1 MLAFICLCTV
11 TIKMISALI
20 ISPPSSAGDYRQLA
34 SLLASSFDA
43 PAGQSSKIELLK
55 WNMLEKSLTEEFIYK
70 QYVSTMRRMSGKK
83 YQLLVAKEYD
93 EDEDGNLRVGDDIV
107 GMIEMGL
114 SPCPAL
120 DGNDDDTDYPEL
132 LLRPQPTIGVICVK
146 STHQKN
152 GIGQALVHKCEYVA
166 SQVWNEECIF
176 VDVEP
181 DNNRALEFFE
191 TCGYDVNE
199 LGGIGTRNAT
209 VVRRRAAESK
219 PHILLR
225 KKFN

>member
-1 MLAFICLCTV
+1 MEYARKVADRRVHLQAICV
-11 TIKMISALI
+11 
-20 ISPPSSAGDYRQLA
+20 
-34 SLLASSFDA
+34 
-43 PAGQSSKIELLK
+43 
-55 WNMLEKSLTEEFIYK
+55 NNEENEWE
-70 QYVSTMRRMSGKK
+70 

-93 EDEDGNLRVGDDIV
+93 EDEDGNLRVGDDVV
-107 GMIEMGL
+107 GMAEMGL
-114 SPCPAL
+114 SLCPPL